1 MAAAVLLGTRSAA
14 AVLLGIRPA
23 AAVLLTLGT
32 VAGVAAVPAQASPP
46 ITAVGPVTAED
57 NAAGSPLRVVLDT
70 LAPAVP
76 GDRATLRIRGRVVNM
91 SDTTVSDVSVR
102 LRRSSAPV
110 AARPALG
117 VVAESALDPERGEPA
132 DVTLTGT
139 TVDVTEAL
147 APGAFGSFS
156 LRVPVSSM
164 GFTDPGSYVV
174 AVEVTGRDAAVD
186 EFDERK
192 GILRT
197 FVPWMPTGTEVSP
210 VSLAWLWPL
219 ATWPAQTASGVLL
232 DTQMPAELAPDGRL
246 GQLVEIGLRHQA
258 TVSWVADPS
267 LLQIAQQMADG
278 YQVVRDG
285 TVVVGSQDAA
295 AAQWSS
301 DVARATRVTGLQT
314 MPYADVDASALVRGD
329 MQTDV
334 VRSVVIGPRIAAS
347 ALGQASNGGLY
358 WAPIGRL
365 DQPTLDVLASAGVTT
380 VVLAGESRSA
390 DDGVV
395 TDPAATAALPTASGT
410 ITGVLADPTLTRVL
424 ALPQRTPS
432 EIITARQRFLA
443 ETATSALLLESADAR
458 ERILVAA
465 PPSVRWNANA
475 ALLNPLLRATRTAPW
490 LQPTTLTTLLE
501 ESTPST
507 ARRRGG
513 YGEKARESE
522 LDRRYVSALART
534 NTDLATFTSIIDNP
548 TGIAEPYSEALLR
561 ASSSAWRS
569 QPDVGA
575 ELLTSIQESLQEQ
588 TGLVRVLSD
597 GTVTLSGDSGKVPV
611 TIVNDLDRSVT
622 VGVALRGRP
631 SLRLDSEPVQDVTVE
646 AGRMASI
653 DLTARVIGGEPLSVD
668 VQLLGPDGQDYGAP
682 ATITV
687 MSTAYARAASWV
699 VAAAFIAIVVF
710 VIVGVIRRIHKAQSS
725 RSASG
730 A

>member
-1 MAAAVLLGTRSAA
+1 MIRSAA
-14 AVLLGIRPA
+14 AVLLGIRST
-23 AAVLLTLGT
+23 AAVLLALGS
-32 VAGVAAVPAQASPP
+32 VAGVVNVPSHASPP
-46 ITAVGPVTAED
+46 VTAGED
-57 NAAGSPLRVVLDT
+57 ATTSPLRVVLDT

-117 VVAESALDPERGEPA
+117 TVAESALDPEKGEPA

-139 TVDVTEAL
+139 AVDVTESL
-147 APGAFGSFS
+147 APGGFGSFS

-174 AVEVTGRDAAVD
+174 AVEVMGRDVAVD
-186 EFDERK
+186 EFDERQ

-197 FVPWMPTGTEVSP
+197 FVPWMPSGTEVAP

-246 GQLVEIGLRHQA
+246 GQLVGIGSRHQA
-258 TVSWVADPS
+258 TVSWVADPA
-267 LLQIAQQMADG
+267 LLQVAQQMADG

-295 AAQWSS
+295 AAQWSA
-301 DVARATRVTGLQT
+301 DVARATRVTGLRT

-329 MQTDV
+329 METDV

-347 ALGQASNGGLY
+347 SLGQASTGGLY

-380 VVLAGESRSA
+380 VVLAGESRPA
-390 DDGVV
+390 DDNAV
-395 TDPAATAALPTASGT
+395 TEATAALPTATGT

-432 EIITARQRFLA
+432 EIITTRQRFLA
-443 ETATSALLLESADAR
+443 ETATMALLLEAAGAQ

-465 PPSVRWNANA
+465 PPSVRWTANA

-490 LQPTTLTTLLE
+490 LQPMTLTALLE

-507 ARRRGG
+507 TRRRGG

-522 LDRRYVSALART
+522 LDRRYVSALARA

-569 QPDVGA
+569 QPGVGA
-575 ELLTSIQESLQEQ
+575 ELLATIQESLQEQ

-631 SLRLDSEPVQDVTVE
+631 SLRLDSEPLQDVTVE
-646 AGRMASI
+646 AGRMESI

-710 VIVGVIRRIHKAQSS
+710 VIVGVIRRIHKAQAS
-725 RSASG
+725 RSAGG

>member
-1 MAAAVLLGTRSAA
+1 MLLALMSF
-14 AVLLGIRPA
+14 
-23 AAVLLTLGT
+23 
-32 VAGVAAVPAQASPP
+32 AGVIAVPAHASPP
-46 ITAVGPVTAED
+46 VTAAGPVTAED
-57 NAAGSPLRVVLDT
+57 DAAGSPLRVVLDS

-91 SDTTVSDVSVR
+91 SDTVVSDVSVR

-117 VVAESALDPERGEPA
+117 AVAESALDPEKGEPA

-139 TVDVTEAL
+139 AVDVTESL
-147 APGAFGSFS
+147 APGEFGSFS
-156 LRVPVSSM
+156 LRVPVTSM

-174 AVEVTGRDAAVD
+174 AVEVMGRDAAVD
-186 EFDERK
+186 EFDERQ

-197 FVPWMPTGTEVSP
+197 FVPWVPSGTEVTP

-246 GQLVEIGLRHQA
+246 GQLVEIGVRHQA
-258 TVSWVADPS
+258 TVSWVADPA

-295 AAQWSS
+295 AAQWSA
-301 DVARATRVTGLQT
+301 DVARATRVTGLRT

-329 MQTDV
+329 METDV

-347 ALGQASNGGLY
+347 SLGQASTGGLY

-365 DQPTLDVLASAGVTT
+365 DQTTLDVLASAGVTT
-380 VVLAGESRSA
+380 VVLAGESRPN
-390 DDGVV
+390 DDDAV
-395 TDPAATAALPTASGT
+395 TAATTALPTATGT

-432 EIITARQRFLA
+432 EVITTRQRFLA
-443 ETATSALLLESADAR
+443 ETATTALLLEAGGAP

-465 PPSVRWNANA
+465 PPSVRWTATA

-490 LQPTTLTTLLE
+490 LQPMTLTTLLE

-569 QPDVGA
+569 QPSVGA
-575 ELLTSIQESLQEQ
+575 ELLASIQESLQEQ

-631 SLRLDSEPVQDVTVE
+631 SLRLDSEPLQDVTVE

>member
-1 MAAAVLLGTRSAA
+1 MIRSAA
-14 AVLLGIRPA
+14 AVLLGMRSV
-23 AAVLLTLGT
+23 AAVLLALGS
-32 VAGVAAVPAQASPP
+32 VAGVVNVPAHASP
-46 ITAVGPVTAED
+46 PVTAEE
-57 NAAGSPLRVVLDT
+57 NATTSPLKVVLDT

-117 VVAESALDPERGEPA
+117 AVAESALDPEKGEPA

-139 TVDVTEAL
+139 AVDVTESL
-147 APGAFGSFS
+147 APGGFGSFS

-174 AVEVTGRDAAVD
+174 AVEVMGRDVAVD
-186 EFDERK
+186 EFDERQ

-197 FVPWMPTGTEVSP
+197 FVPWMPSGTEVAP

-246 GQLVEIGLRHQA
+246 GQLVGIGSRHQA
-258 TVSWVADPS
+258 TVSWVADPA
-267 LLQIAQQMADG
+267 LLQVAQQMADG

-295 AAQWSS
+295 AAQWSA
-301 DVARATRVTGLQT
+301 DVARATRVTGLRT

-329 MQTDV
+329 METDV

-347 ALGQASNGGLY
+347 SLGQASTGGLY

-380 VVLAGESRSA
+380 VVLAGESRPA
-390 DDGVV
+390 DDNAV
-395 TDPAATAALPTASGT
+395 TEATAALPTATGT

-432 EIITARQRFLA
+432 EIITTRQRFLA
-443 ETATSALLLESADAR
+443 ETATSALLLEAAGAQ

-465 PPSVRWNANA
+465 PPSVRWTANA

-490 LQPTTLTTLLE
+490 LQPMTLTALLE

-522 LDRRYVSALART
+522 LDRRYVSALARA

-569 QPDVGA
+569 QPGVGA
-575 ELLTSIQESLQEQ
+575 ELLATIQESLQEQ

-611 TIVNDLDRSVT
+611 TIVNDLDRAVT

-631 SLRLDSEPVQDVTVE
+631 ALRLDSEPLQDVTVE
-646 AGRMASI
+646 AGRMESI

-710 VIVGVIRRIHKAQSS
+710 VIVGVIRRIHKAQAS
-725 RSASG
+725 RSAGG

>member
-1 MAAAVLLGTRSAA
+1 MLLA
-14 AVLLGIRPA
+14 LGS
-23 AAVLLTLGT
+23 
-32 VAGVAAVPAQASPP
+32 VAGVVAVPAHASP
-46 ITAVGPVTAED
+46 PVTAED
-57 NAAGSPLRVVLDT
+57 DAAGSPLKVVLDT

-102 LRRSSAPV
+102 LRRSAAPV
-110 AARPALG
+110 AGRPALG
-117 VVAESALDPERGEPA
+117 TVAESALDPERGEPA

-139 TVDVTEAL
+139 AVDVTESL

-156 LRVPVSSM
+156 LRVPVTSM

-174 AVEVTGRDAAVD
+174 AVEVMGRDAAVD
-186 EFDERK
+186 EFDERQ

-197 FVPWMPTGTEVSP
+197 FVPWMPSDTEVAP

-232 DTQMPAELAPDGRL
+232 DTQMPAELTPEGRL
-246 GQLVEIGLRHQA
+246 GQLVEIGSRHQA
-258 TVSWVADPS
+258 TVSWVADPA
-267 LLQIAQQMADG
+267 LLQVAQQMSDG

-295 AAQWSS
+295 AAQWSA
-301 DVARATRVTGLQT
+301 DVARATRVTGLRT

-329 MQTDV
+329 METDV

-347 ALGQASNGGLY
+347 SLGQASSGGLY
-358 WAPIGRL
+358 WAPIGRV

-380 VVLAGESRSA
+380 VVLAGEARPA
-390 DDGVV
+390 DDSTVA
-395 TDPAATAALPTASGT
+395 DATAALPTASGT
-410 ITGVLADPTLTRVL
+410 ITGVLADPILTRVL

-443 ETATSALLLESADAR
+443 ETATSALLLEAAGAQ

-465 PPSVRWNANA
+465 PPSVRWTANA

-490 LQPTTLTTLLE
+490 LQPTTLTALLE

-522 LDRRYVSALART
+522 LDRRYVSALARA

-569 QPDVGA
+569 QPGVGT
-575 ELLTSIQESLQEQ
+575 ELLASIQESLREQ

-631 SLRLDSEPVQDVTVE
+631 SLRLDSEPLQDVTVE

>member
-1 MAAAVLLGTRSAA
+1 MAA

-23 AAVLLTLGT
+23 AAVLLALASI
-32 VAGVAAVPAQASPP
+32 AGVVAAPVAAAP
-46 ITAVGPVTAED
+46 PVTAED
-57 NAAGSPLRVVLDT
+57 DAAGSPIKVVLDT

-91 SDTTVSDVSVR
+91 TDTTVSDVSVR

-110 AARPALG
+110 ASRPAL
-117 VVAESALDPERGEPA
+117 SAVPDSSLDPDRGEPA

-139 TVDVTEAL
+139 TIDVTEAL

-156 LRVPVSSM
+156 LRVPVSSI
-164 GFTDPGSYVV
+164 GFTEPGSYVI
-174 AVEVTGRDAAVD
+174 AIEVMGRDAEVD
-186 EFDERK
+186 EFDERQ

-197 FVPWMPTGTEVSP
+197 FVPWMPSGTDVTP

-232 DTQMPAELAPDGRL
+232 DTQMPAELAPEGRL

-258 TVSWVADPS
+258 TVSWVADPA
-267 LLQIAQQMADG
+267 LLQIAQEMADG

-295 AAQWSS
+295 AAQWSA
-301 DVARATRVTGLQT
+301 DVARATRVAGLRT

-329 MQTDV
+329 METDV

-347 ALGQASNGGLY
+347 ALGQASTGGLY

-365 DQPTLDVLASAGVTT
+365 DQPTLEVLASAGVTT
-380 VVLAGESRSA
+380 VVLAGESRQA
-390 DDGVV
+390 EDALPD
-395 TDPAATAALPTASGT
+395 TAATVALPTPSGT
-410 ITGVLADPTLTRVL
+410 ITGILADPTLTRVL
-424 ALPQRTPS
+424 ALPQRTPG

-443 ETATSALLLESADAR
+443 ETATTALQQESSGTG

-465 PPSVRWNANA
+465 PPSVRWTANA
-475 ALLNPLLRATRTAPW
+475 ALMNPLLRATEAAPW
-490 LQPTTLTTLLE
+490 LQPTTLSTLLE

-507 ARRRGG
+507 TRRRGG
-513 YGEKARESE
+513 YGEKARASE
-522 LDRRYVSALART
+522 LDRRYVTALART
-534 NTDLATFTSIIDNP
+534 TRDLATFTSIIDNP

-561 ASSSAWRS
+561 AASSSWRS
-569 QPDVGA
+569 QPDVGD
-575 ELLTSIQESLQEQ
+575 ELLASIQKSLQEQ

-631 SLRLDSEPVQDVTVE
+631 SLRLDSDPLQDITVE

-699 VAAAFIAIVVF
+699 VAAAFVAIVVF

-725 RSASG
+725 RSGSSA
-730 A
+730 